1 MKVKTLILI
10 MAILCLLWGVGFILF
25 PAPFWA
31 LYGLTLDEGGIYMA
45 RQLGVVFGMLGLVL
59 WLVRNDVAGRALRRI
74 ALGLCIGN
82 ALGLVVALY
91 GQLTA
96 NVSALGWLGVVTYL
110 LLTLGFGYCL
120 LKPSDPRLNVN
131 VQRS

>member
-10 MAILCLLWGVGFILF
+10 MALLCLVWGVGFILF

-31 LYGLTLDEGGIYMA
+31 LYGLTLDEGGVYMA

-59 WLVRNDVAGRALRRI
+59 WLVRNYAVARALRGI

-82 ALGLVVALY
+82 ALGFVVALY

-96 NVSALGWLGVVTYL
+96 GISVLGWLGVVTYL
-110 LLTLGFGYCL
+110 LLALGFGYYL
-120 LKPSDPRLNVN
+120 AKPTRAQLKVGG
-131 VQRS
+131 V

>member
-31 LYGLTLDEGGIYMA
+31 LYGLTLDEGGVYMA

-59 WLVRNDVAGRALRRI
+59 WLARNDLAARALRGI

-96 NVSALGWLGVVTYL
+96 DISALGWVGVVTYL
-110 LLTLGFGYCL
+110 LLALGFGYCL
-120 LKPSDPRLNVN
+120 LKPTDAALRVG
-131 VQRS
+131 RA

>member
-10 MAILCLLWGVGFILF
+10 MALLCLVWGVGFILF

-31 LYGLTLDEGGIYMA
+31 LYGLTLDEGGVYMA
-45 RQLGVVFGMLGLVL
+45 RQLGVMFGMLGLIL
-59 WLVRNDVAGRALRRI
+59 WLVRNDVAARALRGI

-82 ALGLVVALY
+82 ALGFVVALY

-96 NVSALGWLGVVTYL
+96 GISVLGWLGAATYL
-110 LLTLGFGYCL
+110 LLALGFGYHL
-120 LKPSDPRLNVN
+120 ARPADMSLRAGRV
-131 VQRS
+131 

>member
-1 MKVKTLILI
+1 MKVKTLMLI
-10 MAILCLLWGVGFILF
+10 MALLCLLWGVGFILF

-59 WLVRNDVAGRALRRI
+59 WLVRDDVEARALRGI

-96 NVSALGWLGVVTYL
+96 GISALGWLGVVTYL
-110 LLTLGFGYCL
+110 LLALGFGYCL
-120 LKPSDPRLNVN
+120 LKPTDPALSVGRA
-131 VQRS
+131 